1 MQIPHVSFTLSSRF
15 HHKVRDKVAA
25 ILDKPFEHLDTKCL
39 VRVSD
44 TYNWPTGF
52 KNFTKAEFARV
63 ADHMKRQY
71 CRSKYAYY
79 SNYNTE
85 DPCSMAFFANCAD
98 TVIMVYVAESSCQ
111 IIVYPS
117 QERHVTIPDEFLA
130 LLGLELKLCT
140 HRLLKLREIGSNKWF
155 FVPFDAP
162 VTDGASAWFDPQAIN
177 KLAGYDERM
186 QHTGLITH
194 VPAPGTPVT
203 IRDCIV
209 GDDLDHMVAMSLP
222 KSVRDRIVF
231 ITSEIRNVDYHR
243 RALERQLEEF
253 LTTPSHEEE

>member
-1 MQIPHVSFTLSSRF
+1 MQIPHVSFTLASRF
-15 HHKVRDKVAA
+15 HHKVRDKVTA

-85 DPCSMAFFANCAD
+85 EPCNMAFFANYDD
-98 TVIMVYVAESSCQ
+98 TIVMVYVAESSCQ

-117 QERHVTIPDEFLA
+117 QERRVTLPDEFLA
-130 LLGLELKLCT
+130 LLGLELQLCT
-140 HRLLKLREIGSNKWF
+140 HRLLKLREIGSNEWF

-162 VTDGASAWFDPQAIN
+162 VTDSASAWFDPLVIN
-177 KLAGYDERM
+177 VLAGYDEHM
-186 QHTGLITH
+186 QHIGLITH
-194 VPAPGTPVT
+194 IPEDKPVD
-203 IRDCIV
+203 ISDCIV
-209 GDDLDHMVAMSLP
+209 GDDLDHMVARSLP
-222 KSVRDRIVF
+222 KPVRDRIVF
-231 ITSEIRNVDYHR
+231 ITNEIWHAEQQR
-243 RALERQLEEF
+243 RSMERQLNDL